1 MMTEEQMKAIVKK
14 VKLLPL
20 FYHDDIEVCKE
31 IVKALYTAGIRCIE
45 FTNRGP
51 KAFENFKLLI
61 EDRNLNYPDLVL
73 AIGTIQNQ
81 KEAQAFIEI
90 GADFLISPF
99 FDQSIADAAYL
110 HKKLWIPGCMTS
122 TEIHMAAHAGCDL
135 IKLFP
140 GNVLGPG
147 FVSAIKPLFP
157 SLSFLVTGGVDTS
170 QENLT
175 AWFNAG
181 VVGVGMGSK
190 LISDNFLTSKNY
202 TAIASETTKALAII
216 NTINVM

>member
-1 MMTEEQMKAIVKK
+1 MTEEQMKAYVKK

-20 FYHDDIEVCKE
+20 FYHDDITICIE
-31 IVKALYTAGIRCIE
+31 IIKALYTAGIRCIE

-51 KAFENFKLLI
+51 LALENFKLLLAH
-61 EDRNLNYPDLVL
+61 RNEHYADLVL

-81 KEAQAFIEI
+81 KEAQAFIEA
-90 GADFLISPF
+90 GADFLISPI

-110 HKKLWIPGCMTS
+110 HKKLWIPGCMTP
-122 TEIHMAAHAGCDL
+122 TEIHMAESAGCDL

-147 FVSAIKPLFP
+147 FVTAIKPLFP
-157 SLSFLVTGGVDTS
+157 SISFIVTGGVDTS
-170 QENLT
+170 PENLT
-175 AWFNAG
+175 AWFKAG

-190 LISDNFLTSKNY
+190 LMSEELLASKNY
-202 TAIASETTKALAII
+202 AALETTTAKALAII
-216 NTINVM
+216 NSY

>member
-1 MMTEEQMKAIVKK
+1 MMTEEQMKAYVKK

-20 FYHDDIEVCKE
+20 FYHDDITVCKE
-31 IVKALYTAGIRCIE
+31 IIKALYKAGIRCIE

-51 KAFENFKLLI
+51 QALEHFKLLLAH
-61 EDRNLNYPDLVL
+61 RNEHYADLVL

-81 KEAQAFIEI
+81 KEAQAFIEA
-90 GADFLISPF
+90 GADFLISPI

-110 HKKLWIPGCMTS
+110 HKKLWIPGCMTP
-122 TEIHMAAHAGCDL
+122 TEIHMAESAGCDL

-147 FVSAIKPLFP
+147 FVTAIKPLFP
-157 SLSFLVTGGVDTS
+157 SVSFIVTGGVDTS
-170 QENLT
+170 TENLT
-175 AWFNAG
+175 AWFKAG

-190 LISDNFLTSKNY
+190 LMSEEVLASKNY
-202 TAIASETTKALAII
+202 AALETTTAKALAII
-216 NTINVM
+216 NSY

>member
-1 MMTEEQMKAIVKK
+1 MMTEEQMKAYVKK

-20 FYHDDIEVCKE
+20 FYHDDITVCKE
-31 IVKALYTAGIRCIE
+31 IVKALYAAGIRCIE

-51 KAFENFKLLI
+51 KALENFKLLLAH
-61 EDRNLNYPDLVL
+61 RNINYPDLVL
-73 AIGTIQNQ
+73 AIGTIQYQ
-81 KEAQAFIEI
+81 KEAEAFIEV

-99 FDQSIADAAYL
+99 FDQSIADIAYL
-110 HKKLWIPGCMTS
+110 HKKIWIPGCMTT
-122 TEIHMAAHAGCDL
+122 TEIHMAKNAGSDL

-170 QENLT
+170 KENLT

-181 VVGVGMGSK
+181 IVGVGMGSK
-190 LISDNFLTSKNY
+190 LMSEELLASKNY
-202 TAIASETTKALAII
+202 AAIETETAKALAII
-216 NTINVM
+216 NSI

>member
-1 MMTEEQMKAIVKK
+1 MTEEQMKAYVKK

-20 FYHDDIEVCKE
+20 FYHDDITTCKE
-31 IVKALYTAGIRCIE
+31 IIKALYTAGIRCIE

-51 KAFENFKLLI
+51 LALENFKLLLAH
-61 EDRNLNYPDLVL
+61 RNEHYADLIL

-81 KEAQAFIEI
+81 KEAQAFIEA
-90 GADFLISPF
+90 GADFLISPI

-110 HKKLWIPGCMTS
+110 HKILWIPGCMTP
-122 TEIHMAAHAGCDL
+122 TEIHMAESAGCDL

-147 FVSAIKPLFP
+147 FVTAIKPLFP
-157 SLSFLVTGGVDTS
+157 SISFIVTGGVDTS
-170 QENLT
+170 PENLT
-175 AWFNAG
+175 AWFKAG

-190 LISDNFLTSKNY
+190 LMSEELLASKNY
-202 TAIASETTKALAII
+202 AALETTTAKALAII
-216 NTINVM
+216 NSY

>member
-1 MMTEEQMKAIVKK
+1 MMTEEQMKAYVKK

-20 FYHDDIEVCKE
+20 FYHDEIEVCKE
-31 IVKALYTAGIRCIE
+31 MVKALYAAGIRCIE

-51 KAFENFKLLI
+51 KAMENFKLLLAH
-61 EDRNLNYPDLVL
+61 RNKNYSDLVL

-81 KEAQAFIEI
+81 KQAEAFIEA

-122 TEIHMAAHAGCDL
+122 TEIHIAEVAGCDL

-147 FVSAIKPLFP
+147 FVTAIKPLFP
-157 SLSFLVTGGVDTS
+157 SVSFLVTGGVDTS
-170 QENLT
+170 KENLT
-175 AWFNAG
+175 TWFKAG

-190 LISDNFLTSKNY
+190 LINEEVLASKNY
-202 TAIASETTKALAII
+202 AAIEVETTKALAII
-216 NTINVM
+216 NSI

>member
-1 MMTEEQMKAIVKK
+1 MMTEEQMKAYVKK

-20 FYHDDIEVCKE
+20 FYHEDITVCKE
-31 IVKALYTAGIRCIE
+31 MVKALYSAGIRCIE

-51 KAFENFKLLI
+51 KALENFKLLLAH
-61 EDRNLNYPDLVL
+61 RNENYPDLVL

-81 KEAQAFIEI
+81 KEAQAFIEA

-122 TEIHMAAHAGCDL
+122 TEIHMAENAGSDL

-170 QENLT
+170 RENLT
-175 AWFNAG
+175 AWFKAG

-190 LISDNFLTSKNY
+190 LMSEELLASKNY
-202 TAIASETTKALAII
+202 AAIEVETTKALAII
-216 NTINVM
+216 NSI

>member
-1 MMTEEQMKAIVKK
+1 MITEEQMNAYIKK

-20 FYHDDIEVCKE
+20 FYHDEIEVCKE
-31 IVKALYTAGIRCIE
+31 IVKALYMAGIRCIE

-51 KAFENFKLLI
+51 NALENFKLLLAH
-61 EDRNLNYPDLVL
+61 RNTNYPDLVL

-81 KEAQAFIEI
+81 KQAEAFIEA

-110 HKKLWIPGCMTS
+110 HKKLWIPGCMTT
-122 TEIHMAAHAGCDL
+122 TEIHMAKNAGCDL

-147 FVSAIKPLFP
+147 FVTAIKPLFP
-157 SLSFLVTGGVDTS
+157 SLSFMVTGGVDTS
-170 QENLT
+170 KENLN
-175 AWFNAG
+175 AWFDAG

-190 LISDNFLTSKNY
+190 LISDKVLATKNY
-202 TAIASETTKALAII
+202 AEIETETAKALAII
-216 NTINVM
+216 NAN

>member
-1 MMTEEQMKAIVKK
+1 MMTEEQMKAYVKK
-14 VKLLPL
+14 IKLLPL
-20 FYHDDIEVCKE
+20 FYHDEIEVCKE
-31 IVKALYTAGIRCIE
+31 MVKALYVAGIRCIE

-51 KAFENFKLLI
+51 KALENFKLLLTH
-61 EDRNLNYPDLVL
+61 RNKNYPDLVL

-81 KEAQAFIEI
+81 KQAEAFIEA

-122 TEIHMAAHAGCDL
+122 TEIHIAEVAGCDL

-147 FVSAIKPLFP
+147 FVTAIKPLFP
-157 SLSFLVTGGVDTS
+157 RLSFLVTGGVDTS
-170 QENLT
+170 KENLT

-190 LISDNFLTSKNY
+190 LIKEEVLASRNY
-202 TAIASETTKALAII
+202 AVIEAETTKALAII
-216 NTINVM
+216 NSL

>member
-1 MMTEEQMKAIVKK
+1 MTEEQMKAYVKK

-20 FYHDDIEVCKE
+20 FYHDDITVCKE
-31 IVKALYTAGIRCIE
+31 IIKALYKAGIRCIE

-51 KAFENFKLLI
+51 QALAHFKLLLAH
-61 EDRNLNYPDLVL
+61 RNEHYADLVL

-81 KEAQAFIEI
+81 KEAQAFIEA
-90 GADFLISPF
+90 GADFLISPI

-110 HKKLWIPGCMTS
+110 HKKLWIPGCMTP
-122 TEIHMAAHAGCDL
+122 TEIHMAESAGCDL

-147 FVSAIKPLFP
+147 FVTAIKPLF
-157 SLSFLVTGGVDTS
+157 SNVSFIVTGGVDTS
-170 QENLT
+170 TENLT
-175 AWFNAG
+175 AWFKAG

-190 LISDNFLTSKNY
+190 LMSEEVLASKNY
-202 TAIASETTKALAII
+202 AALETTTVKALAII
-216 NTINVM
+216 NSY

>member
-1 MMTEEQMKAIVKK
+1 MTEEQMKAYVKK

-20 FYHDDIEVCKE
+20 FYHDDITICKE
-31 IVKALYTAGIRCIE
+31 IIKALYTAGIRCIE
-45 FTNRGP
+45 FTNRGSL
-51 KAFENFKLLI
+51 ALENFKLLLAH
-61 EDRNLNYPDLVL
+61 RNEHYADLVL

-81 KEAQAFIEI
+81 KEAQAFIEA
-90 GADFLISPF
+90 GADFLISPI

-110 HKKLWIPGCMTS
+110 HKKLWIPGCMTP
-122 TEIHMAAHAGCDL
+122 TEIHMAETAGCDL

-147 FVSAIKPLFP
+147 FISAIKPLFP
-157 SLSFLVTGGVDTS
+157 SVSFIVTGGVDPS

-175 AWFNAG
+175 AWFKAG

-190 LISDNFLTSKNY
+190 LMSEEVLATKNY
-202 TAIASETTKALAII
+202 AALETATSKALAII
-216 NTINVM
+216 NSI

>member
-1 MMTEEQMKAIVKK
+1 MMTEEQMKAYVKK

-20 FYHDDIEVCKE
+20 FYHEDITVCKE
-31 IVKALYTAGIRCIE
+31 MVKALYRAGIRCIE

-51 KAFENFKLLI
+51 LALENFKLLLAH
-61 EDRNLNYPDLVL
+61 RNKNYPDLVL

-81 KEAQAFIEI
+81 KEAQAFIEA

-122 TEIHMAAHAGCDL
+122 TEIHMAENAGSDL

-170 QENLT
+170 RENLT
-175 AWFNAG
+175 AWFKAG

-190 LISDNFLTSKNY
+190 LMSEELLASKNY
-202 TAIASETTKALAII
+202 AAIEVETTKALAII
-216 NTINVM
+216 NSI

>member
-1 MMTEEQMKAIVKK
+1 MMTEEQMKAYVKK

-20 FYHDDIEVCKE
+20 FYHEDITVCKE
-31 IVKALYTAGIRCIE
+31 MVKALYRAGIRCIE

-51 KAFENFKLLI
+51 LALENFKLLLAH
-61 EDRNLNYPDLVL
+61 RNENYPDLVL

-81 KEAQAFIEI
+81 KQAEAFIEA

-122 TEIHMAAHAGCDL
+122 TGIHMAKTAGCDL

-170 QENLT
+170 RENLT
-175 AWFNAG
+175 AWFKAG

-190 LISDNFLTSKNY
+190 LMSEELLASKNY
-202 TAIASETTKALAII
+202 AAIEVETTKALAII
-216 NTINVM
+216 NSI

>member
-1 MMTEEQMKAIVKK
+1 MMTEEQMKAYVKK

-20 FYHDDIEVCKE
+20 FYHEDITVCKE
-31 IVKALYTAGIRCIE
+31 MVKALYRAGIRCIE

-51 KAFENFKLLI
+51 KALENFKLLLAH
-61 EDRNLNYPDLVL
+61 RNENYPDLVL

-81 KEAQAFIEI
+81 KEAQAFIEA

-122 TEIHMAAHAGCDL
+122 TEIHMAENAGSDL

-170 QENLT
+170 RENLT
-175 AWFNAG
+175 AWFKAG

-190 LISDNFLTSKNY
+190 LMSEELLASKNY
-202 TAIASETTKALAII
+202 AAIEVETTKALAII
-216 NTINVM
+216 NSI

>member
-1 MMTEEQMKAIVKK
+1 MMTEEQMKAYVKK

-20 FYHDDIEVCKE
+20 FYHDDITVCKE
-31 IVKALYTAGIRCIE
+31 IIKALYKAGIRCIE

-51 KAFENFKLLI
+51 LALEHFKLLLAH
-61 EDRNLNYPDLVL
+61 RNEHYADLVL

-81 KEAQAFIEI
+81 KEAQAFIEA
-90 GADFLISPF
+90 GADFLISPI

-110 HKKLWIPGCMTS
+110 HKKLWIPGCMTP
-122 TEIHMAAHAGCDL
+122 TEIHMAESAGCDL

-147 FVSAIKPLFP
+147 FVRAIKPLFP
-157 SLSFLVTGGVDTS
+157 SLSFMVTGGVDTS
-170 QENLT
+170 KENLT
-175 AWFNAG
+175 AWFEAG

-190 LISDNFLTSKNY
+190 LISDKVLATKNY
-202 TAIASETTKALAII
+202 AEIETTTAKALTII
-216 NTINVM
+216 NSY

>member
-1 MMTEEQMKAIVKK
+1 MMTEEQMKAYVKK

-20 FYHDDIEVCKE
+20 FYHDDIAVCKE
-31 IVKALYTAGIRCIE
+31 IVKALYMAGIRCIE

-51 KAFENFKLLI
+51 LALENFKLLLAH
-61 EDRNLNYPDLVL
+61 RNEHYADLVL

-81 KEAQAFIEI
+81 KEAQAFIEA
-90 GADFLISPF
+90 GADFLISPI

-110 HKKLWIPGCMTS
+110 HKKLWIPGCMTP
-122 TEIHMAAHAGCDL
+122 TEIHMAETAGCDL

-147 FVSAIKPLFP
+147 FVRAIKPLFP
-157 SLSFLVTGGVDTS
+157 SLSFIITGGVDTS
-170 QENLT
+170 PENLT
-175 AWFNAG
+175 AWFKAG

-190 LISDNFLTSKNY
+190 LMSEEVLASQNY
-202 TAIASETTKALAII
+202 TALETTTAKALAII
-216 NTINVM
+216 NSY